1 MIKSWLNKRKRIWKR
16 KKKKNFFT
24 ISGKKDNFKN
34 CTKLTLKHI
43 KSEYIEN
50 ENNIK
55 LLFRV
60 FSNIFNN
67 IYKKYC
73 HKKVQKW
80 SHLRTNRIGLLRKL
94 RNIFFWIKRWSEKN
108 NGIILIHQFSFRFP
122 FPTNQFDSKRFKMT
136 CLEHVPMVR

>member
-1 MIKSWLNKRKRIWKR
+1 MGIFNNVISKKGKVVMIKSWLNKRKRIWKR

-73 HKKVQKW
+73 HKKSKSEVIYGPTVLDCSENW
-80 SHLRTNRIGLLRKL
+80 E
-94 RNIFFWIKRWSEKN
+94 IFFFE
-108 NGIILIHQFSFRFP
+108 
-122 FPTNQFDSKRFKMT
+122 
-136 CLEHVPMVR
+136 